1 MLCIIYKMATY
12 RPPTEDL
19 PVFDPIV
26 LKSVSTSLTQAEADL
41 LYLHF
46 PNAQDQENLQSISVT
61 GLAKFQNDI
70 IQYSSETNKITQKN
84 ITKNTNANIL
94 RRTDI
99 YGDLNMRR
107 PTGENGGA
115 IRLWDVNS
123 STFVNSSQL
132 YTTGTQFALVNL
144 NNSGQI
150 TLNTRDSVGNA
161 VQPLI
166 VTATYLQGLKQL
178 LMSGTLATDR
188 LINNCYY
195 QLQDISSLTTTN
207 GKI

>member
-26 LKSVSTSLTQAEADL
+26 FKSVSTSLTQAEADL

-46 PNAQDQENLQSISVT
+46 PNAQGQENLQSISVT
-61 GLAKFQNDI
+61 GLATFQNDI
-70 IQYSSETNKITQKN
+70 IQSSNETNNITQQT
-84 ITKNTNANIL
+84 ITTNSNTNIL

-178 LMSGTLATDR
+178 LM
-188 LINNCYY
+188 
-195 QLQDISSLTTTN
+195 
-207 GKI
+207 KIERAHV